1 MGESSAGVAEHDANT
16 HTSSDEAGDQPNQ
29 EKAFAVH
36 ACITT
41 VEATSP
47 TAWFSSESHVCVT
60 VWEWNQQA
68 SENLCVIM
76 CKLCTDVYISS
87 LLYIGVW
94 VPATLDG
101 VYVLPGYTQHN

>member
-1 MGESSAGVAEHDANT
+1 MGESSAGVAERDANT

-87 LLYIGVW
+87 LLYIGV
-94 VPATLDG
+94 
-101 VYVLPGYTQHN
+101 